1 MSATLQTF
9 SADGHV
15 VISFAEAAVPPQVK
29 EGFLS
34 AIKAEWATCQSQM
47 TDAKAAALAQDV
59 DAGWWQRNR
68 SRILAKIGEA

>member
-1 MSATLQTF
+1 
-9 SADGHV
+9 
-15 VISFAEAAVPPQVK
+15 VK

-47 TDAKAAALAQDV
+47 TDAKAAALAHEV

-68 SRILAKIGEA
+68 SSILARIGDT